1 MKISKG
7 KKFASFERSLIDGK
21 SWIEILNLTK
31 ITAVQE
37 HRICKQVYGNEP
49 GKRHGY
55 IVYAEGGPQNG
66 FWINDAEF
74 NYLFSNGFF
83 GNFE

>member
-1 MKISKG
+1 MKISKD
-7 KKFASFERSLIDGK
+7 KKFASFERSLNN
-21 SWIEILNLTK
+21 SLWTEILNLTK

-37 HRICKQVYGNEP
+37 NRICKEVYGNKP

-55 IVYAEGGPQNG
+55 RVYAEGGPKNG

-74 NYLFSNGFF
+74 TYLFSNGFF

>member
-1 MKISKG
+1 MKISAD
-7 KKFASFERSLIDGK
+7 KKFAFFERSLNGK

-31 ITAVQE
+31 ISTVQE
-37 HRICKQVYGNEP
+37 YRICRRIYSNDP
-49 GKRHGY
+49 GKRQGY
-55 IVYAEGGPQNG
+55 KVYTEGGSQEG